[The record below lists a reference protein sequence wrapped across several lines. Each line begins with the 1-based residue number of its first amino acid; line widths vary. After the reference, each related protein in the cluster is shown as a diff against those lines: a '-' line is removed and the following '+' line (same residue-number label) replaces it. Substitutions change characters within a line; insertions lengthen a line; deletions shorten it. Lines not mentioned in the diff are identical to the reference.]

1 MKYQRHM
8 KILELV
14 QTEAIETQEQLLD
27 RLCANGFSVTQAT
40 VSRDIKELRLFKRLD
55 KSGRSRYD
63 VEAAA
68 SDSTA
73 QSERY
78 QGILR
83 DGICNIDIAGHL
95 VVIKCYAGMAQAVC
109 AAIDTM
115 SFDGVVG
122 SLAGDDTIFLAIKT
136 NDKAQE
142 LALELQ
148 DIFQ

>member
-1 MKYQRHM
+1 MKHQRHM
-8 KILELV
+8 KILQLV
-14 QTEAIETQEQLLD
+14 QAEPIETQEQLLD
-27 RLCANGFSVTQAT
+27 RLCANGFTVTQAT

-63 VEAAA
+63 VESS
-68 SDSTA
+68 SDTTH

-83 DGICNIDIAGHL
+83 DGIRSIDIAGHL
-95 VVIKCYAGMAQAVC
+95 IVIKCYAGMAQAVC

-122 SLAGDDTIFLAIKT
+122 SLAGDDTIFLAIRT
-136 NDKAQE
+136 NDEAKE
-142 LALELQ
+142 LLFELQ
-148 DIFQ
+148 KIFQ

>member
-14 QTEAIETQEQLLD
+14 QNEAIETQEQLLD

-63 VEAAA
+63 VENA
-68 SDSTA
+68 TA
-73 QSERY
+73 DTVVQPERY

-83 DGICNIDIAGHL
+83 DGIRSIDMAGHL
-95 VVIKCYAGMAQAVC
+95 IVIKCYTGMAQAVC

-122 SLAGDDTIFLAIKT
+122 SLAGDDTIFLAIRTSEEAKELKL
-136 NDKAQE
+136 DLQE
-142 LALELQ
+142 
-148 DIFQ
+148 IFR

>member
-1 MKYQRHM
+1 MTPTA
-8 KILELV
+8 LDLV
-14 QTEAIETQEQLLD
+14 I
-27 RLCANGFSVTQAT
+27 
-40 VSRDIKELRLFKRLD
+40 D

-63 VEAAA
+63 VETTV
-68 SDSTA
+68 SDSTV

-83 DGICNIDIAGHL
+83 DGICSIDIAGHL
-95 VVIKCYAGMAQAVC
+95 VVIKCYTGMAQAVC

-115 SFDGVVG
+115 NFDSVVG
-122 SLAGDDTIFLAIKT
+122 SLAGDDTIFLAIRT
-136 NDKAQE
+136 NEKAQE